1 MKRRMAW
8 QVKET
13 VCWEDAVQKGLRGSA
28 LDLKEA
34 EHWDLKRLGGYRRS
48 AQRVKRVT

>member
-13 VCWEDAVQKGLRGSA
+13 VCWEDAVQKGFRGSA

-34 EHWDLKRLGGYRRS
+34 EHWDLKRLGG
-48 AQRVKRVT
+48 VTDAVHRELNG